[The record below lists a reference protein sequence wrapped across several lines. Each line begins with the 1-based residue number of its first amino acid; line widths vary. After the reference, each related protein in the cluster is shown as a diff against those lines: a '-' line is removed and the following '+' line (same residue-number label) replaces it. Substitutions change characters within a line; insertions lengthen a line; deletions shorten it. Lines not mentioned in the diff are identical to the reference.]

1 MVGLSNHLS
10 DAEILISRREK
21 VINDTVLLFK
31 NSDPGMYAGRQG
43 STKGRIQDRIDK
55 FSEMIKNVLS
65 RLS

>member
-10 DAEILISRREK
+10 DAGVLISRREM

-31 NSDPGMYAGRQG
+31 NNAPGMYAGRQG